1 MKNKGLSIWYK
12 LQIIVLIVF
21 MVCVSTITMFDIYF
35 DKSIKIYIG
44 YQSVT
49 SQTWSALIIKN
60 KRIFEKKLQELYPNK
75 KFKIIWSDEISGA
88 VINTAMISG
97 KCHFGFMGDMPILL
111 NLNKARNMDKFDS
124 RLLSFCGKGVNGKN
138 QSILIPSD
146 SEITSAKDLKGK
158 TISVPIGSSA
168 HFMLLNILEKYNLT
182 EGVNI
187 IHQDIAL
194 SSHMLNSNKVDAFSI
209 WAPYPN
215 FLESKGIGK
224 TLVSGEETGVD
235 YQAGVVVDNTWANKN
250 LEIVKCFI
258 ESIQEANIYVKSHRE
273 ESINIF
279 VKESGFSKD
288 VVSKEIDNIE
298 WISDINEQDI
308 ITLQNKL
315 VFLQDLGQIS
325 SGFEIKDFLW
335 I

>member
-1 MKNKGLSIWYK
+1 
-12 LQIIVLIVF
+12 
-21 MVCVSTITMFDIYF
+21 MVCVSTVTMFDIYF
-35 DKSIKIYIG
+35 DRSIKIYIG

-60 KRIFEKKLQELYPNK
+60 KKIFEKKLQEVYPNK
-75 KFKIIWSDEISGA
+75 KFKVIWSDEISGA
-88 VINTAMISG
+88 VINTSMISG

-111 NLNKARNMDKFDS
+111 NLNKARTMDKFDS
-124 RLLSFCGKGVNGKN
+124 RLLSFCGKGINGKN
-138 QSILIPSD
+138 QSILIPSE
-146 SEITSAKDLKGK
+146 SQITSIADLQGK
-158 TISVPIGSSA
+158 KISVPIGSSA

-182 EGVNI
+182 ESVEI
-187 IHQDIAL
+187 VHQDIAL

-224 TLVSGEETGVD
+224 TLVSGEESGVD

-250 LEIVKCFI
+250 SEIVKCFI
-258 ESIQEANIYVKSHRE
+258 ESIQEANTYIKTNKE
-273 ESINIF
+273 DAINIF
-279 VKESGFSKD
+279 AIESGFSKE
-288 VVSKEIDNIE
+288 VVAKEIDSIE

-325 SGFEIKDFLW
+325 SRFEIKDFLW
-335 I
+335 T